1 MSRPRILLGDDYPP
15 ILELLKVLL
24 ELDYEVVGTVGD
36 GRALLSTAQK
46 LRPDIILTDVDMPIL
61 SGIEAAREIHKLQPD
76 CCIIFHSSHA
86 EQHIV
91 AAAYEA
97 GASGYLIKGA
107 SPSLP
112 SSLKAIVPS
121 QSQPS
126 KATAARRTNGQTM
139 VYTRR

>member
-1 MSRPRILLGDDYPP
+1 MSRPRILLGDDYPQ
-15 ILELLKVLL
+15 ILELLKILL

-61 SGIEAAREIHKLQPD
+61 SGIEAVREIRKLQPD

-91 AAAYEA
+91 ASAYEA

-107 SPSLP
+107 STSLL
-112 SSLKAIVPS
+112 SSLNAIVPS
-121 QSQPS
+121 RLRLSN
-126 KATAARRTNGQTM
+126 ATAARRMNGQTM
-139 VYTRR
+139 AYTN